1 MAKLVEYAR
10 LTLPCPIAEWL
21 DQALGY
27 PGVRLLDLTPPIVE
41 DILDLRRDDANPV
54 DPNAIAAY
62 HRAGRIGFL
71 PNDVAQRLAPE
82 LDAGEVI
89 TARVVRV
96 TQADVP
102 EITLELAL

>member
-1 MAKLVEYAR
+1 MDINSSVIR
-10 LTLPCPIAEWL
+10 
-21 DQALGY
+21 
-27 PGVRLLDLTPPIVE
+27 DLTTLCRPSRE
-41 DILDLRRDDANPV
+41 FRESL
-54 DPNAIAAY
+54 
-62 HRAGRIGFL
+62 GFL